1 MKPNF
6 VLVDKNYKKPLQK
19 KNIDLNQDSIFWKSP
34 IRYRNRKKR
43 ENALKKEC
51 AERKKLNNPLGKN
64 SKYVWL
70 SIKNTTES
78 C

>member
-43 ENALKKEC
+43 GSTKKRLC
-51 AERKKLNNPLGKN
+51 
-64 SKYVWL
+64 
-70 SIKNTTES
+70 
-78 C
+78 

>member
-43 ENALKKEC
+43 ENALKKDC
-51 AERKKLNNPLGKN
+51 AERKKIPLGKN

-70 SIKNTTES
+70 GIINTTES
-78 C
+78 S